1 MNISKNDKDLITE
14 LIKEAESKSRCEI
27 VPMIIHHSDHYPA
40 AHFRAAILMSFFFSL
55 GLYFSPFS
63 IINPLYFLWI
73 QIPGLFLGYYL
84 AYFPFIKKMLITRLE
99 IEEEVA
105 QKGFEAFFHHN
116 LHLTA
121 DHNGIL
127 ILISIMERKIKIIA
141 DHGISSKVEALV
153 WDEIILEFT
162 TYIKKG
168 QFVLGLQN
176 CILATGKV
184 LQASFP
190 ATENESRNKLA
201 NELIIEN

>member
-1 MNISKNDKDLITE
+1 MRNHT
-14 LIKEAESKSRCEI
+14 
-27 VPMIIHHSDHYPA
+27 II
-40 AHFRAAILMSFFFSL
+40 ISFFFSL

-63 IINPLYFLWI
+63 IINPIYFLWI

-84 AYFPFIKKMLITRLE
+84 ANFPFIKKMLITRLE

-116 LHLTA
+116 LHLTNE
-121 DHNGIL
+121 HNGIL

-141 DHGISSKVEALV
+141 DHGISSKVDPLV
-153 WDEIILEFT
+153 WEKIILDFSGF
-162 TYIKKG
+162 IKND

-190 ATENESRNKLA
+190 ATENESRNELE
-201 NELIIEN
+201 NELIIE